1 MKKIFLIINFFLLIF
16 ISSIESKEIN
26 GEIYKGIW
34 SNGELTKPKK

>member
-1 MKKIFLIINFFLLIF
+1 MKIKKNDEYDGFGIL
-16 ISSIESKEIN
+16 KEKN